1 MVESEMLGLMSYSK
15 SLKDKKG
22 VEDVL
27 WRIFPAEP
35 PFVWE
40 WVRVPTRRG
49 EHGAQRYDR
58 GEQHSHEERPRR
70 LIDSWHGHFA

>member
-22 VEDVL
+22 IEDVL

-40 WVRVPTRRG
+40 LMRVPTRRG
-49 EHGAQRYDR
+49 EHGAQR
-58 GEQHSHEERPRR
+58 
-70 LIDSWHGHFA
+70 